1 MYYCFFFSQFFCI
14 FAMMRDFYT
23 YKLSGFWTLSR
34 WRHTGVYILTVPEGV
49 DIDDAKTKLST
60 LPGHTIFI
68 TNPICGGSEIF
79 FKSILSSSKVREAV
93 VSLFHIPKN
102 TREHKDRKR
111 YKRPIYQYTLDGE
124 FVKKWDGVVDIV
136 RELGYN
142 QGNIVS
148 CARGRYKQSY
158 GFLWKYT

>member
-1 MYYCFFFSQFFCI
+1 
-14 FAMMRDFYT
+14 MRDFYT

-34 WRHTGVYILTVPEGV
+34 WRRTGVFILTVPEGV

-68 TNPICGGSEIF
+68 VNPICGGSEIF
-79 FKSILSSSKVREAV
+79 FKSILSSRKVREAV
-93 VSLFHIPKN
+93 VSLFNIPKK
-102 TREHKDRKR
+102 TEHKDKKH
-111 YKRPIYQYTLDGE
+111 YKRPIYQYTLDGK
-124 FVKKWDGVVDIV
+124 FIKKWDGVVDIV

-142 QGNIVS
+142 QGNVVS
-148 CARGRYKQSY
+148 CARGRYKQAY

>member
-1 MYYCFFFSQFFCI
+1 
-14 FAMMRDFYT
+14 MRDFYT

-34 WRHTGVYILTVPEGV
+34 WRHTGVFILTVPDGV

-60 LPGHTIFI
+60 LPGHSIFI
-68 TNPICGGSEIF
+68 VNPICSGSEIF

-93 VSLFHIPKN
+93 VSLFNIPKK
-102 TREHKDRKR
+102 TEHKDKKH
-111 YKRPIYQYTLDGE
+111 YKRPIYQYTLDGK
-124 FVKKWDGVVDIV
+124 FIKKWDGVVDIV

-142 QGNIVS
+142 QGNVVS
-148 CARGRYKQSY
+148 CARGRYKQAY